1 MSMREM
7 PAEYSAPV
15 RKRSKKYLEEEK
27 IVNQALSIL
36 RTRLRKGGKESLTNP
51 CAAINV
57 VKLALAEEEKEV
69 FGVLFLD
76 TRHRLISFERLF
88 TGTVDG
94 ASVYPREV
102 VKRALKLNAA
112 AVIFAHNHPSGVPKP
127 SDADERIT
135 ERLQAALTMVDVRV
149 LDHVIVGGLSHASF
163 AQMGLI

>member
-15 RKRSKKYLEEEK
+15 RKRGKKYLEEEEV
-27 IVNQALSIL
+27 INQALSIL
-36 RTRLRKGGKESLTNP
+36 RTRLRKCGKESLTSP
-51 CAAINV
+51 AAAINV

-69 FGVLFLD
+69 FVVLFLD

-112 AVIFAHNHPSGVPKP
+112 AVIFAHNHPSGEPKP
-127 SDADERIT
+127 SDADERIP
-135 ERLQAALTMVDVRV
+135 ERLPAALAMVDVRV
-149 LDHVIVGGLSHASF
+149 LDHIIVGGLSHASF
-163 AQMGLI
+163 AHLGLI